1 MVCRYGGEEF
11 ARLSDTDLD
20 GALQVAQRMKLAVRE
35 LAIGHPASAVAEVL
49 TISAVGCAHPDLPG
63 RCRRPAGPGRRP
75 VLPPK
80 AEGRA
85 RVCHAVLD

>member
-1 MVCRYGGEEF
+1 
-11 ARLSDTDLD
+11 
-20 GALQVAQRMKLAVRE
+20 MKLAVRD

-49 TISAVGCAHPDLPG
+49 TISAGVAVRTPTSRGDAAALLALADAQLY
-63 RCRRPAGPGRRP
+63 RA
-75 VLPPK
+75 K